1 MSSTPIIPP
10 GGMPPVPPHWREES
24 DWIVLIEFLRQDDKE
39 DRVRGTEAIRY
50 MFAYSQMTDT
60 RMLALV
66 GDPKEDAYE
75 LLFSFSS
82 PVNKVE
88 FLRLLQSNDATAC
101 EEFEIL
107 VPDPSEI
114 EAAQKPVPALAQLI
128 RSFSLPGESVLD
140 PFARSGST
148 CAAALLTGR
157 KYIGMEMDDTYFQ
170 HASERLQRIH
180 QRVAAK

>member
-1 MSSTPIIPP
+1 MSNTPTSPPGSTPQIPP
-10 GGMPPVPPHWREES
+10 FWRNED
-24 DWIVLIEFLRQDDKE
+24 DWIVLIEFLRKYDAE
-39 DRVRGTEAIRY
+39 DRVRGTEAIGY

-82 PVNKVE
+82 PVNKAE

-114 EAAQKPVPALAQLI
+114 EAAQPIARVLPVEVMRQVTVITAML
-128 RSFSLPGESVLD
+128 FGGES
-140 PFARSGST
+140 
-148 CAAALLTGR
+148 
-157 KYIGMEMDDTYFQ
+157 DTIQ
-170 HASERLQRIH
+170 
-180 QRVAAK
+180 

>member
-10 GGMPPVPPHWREES
+10 GGMPPIPPHWLEDS
-24 DWIVLIEFLRQDDKE
+24 DWIVLIEFLREDDIE
-39 DRVRGTEAIRY
+39 DRVRGTEAIGY

-82 PVNKVE
+82 PANKAE

-114 EAAQKPVPALAQLI
+114 EAAQPIARVLPADVMRQVTVIATMLFGGDSDLI
-128 RSFSLPGESVLD
+128 
-140 PFARSGST
+140 
-148 CAAALLTGR
+148 
-157 KYIGMEMDDTYFQ
+157 Q
-170 HASERLQRIH
+170 
-180 QRVAAK
+180 